1 MPKNIITLF
10 SIIVLIVG
18 FAIGYSFGLNKSSVT
33 DIDSDNKIMTD
44 DDNDSMGHMMSDM
57 SAGLNGKTGDE
68 FDKAFIEEMIVHHQG
83 AVDMANLALK
93 NAKHKEIL
101 DLSRAIIRAQN
112 EEITDMQ
119 NWKKAW
125 FNNK

>member
-1 MPKNIITLF
+1 
-10 SIIVLIVG
+10 
-18 FAIGYSFGLNKSSVT
+18 
-33 DIDSDNKIMTD
+33 
-44 DDNDSMGHMMSDM
+44 M